1 MASYLPPK
9 KNTEFIFYIGLTS
22 QFNTKLFQVNP
33 TLAAGDVKVSLDG
46 GPFNNLATLPVV
58 TPASGTMVKVT
69 LSASEMN
76 ADNINITFSDVAGNE
91 WCDLSVNI
99 QTSTNQIDALSTA
112 AALATVQADT
122 DDLQTKI
129 GTPTGVSVAADIADV
144 EGKVDDLEGRL
155 TDTRAG
161 YLDNLSAGAV
171 TLESTAQSILADT
184 DDIQAKI
191 GTPTGGS
198 VSADLADIESKVD
211 DLEGRLTTLRAG
223 YLDNLSAGAVA
234 LEATAQSIVT
244 ATDDLE
250 GRLTAVRAAYL
261 DNLSGGA
268 VALQSTATEILADTD
283 DLQTK
288 LGTPTGI
295 SFSADL
301 ADIESKVDDLEGR
314 LTDLRAGYLDN
325 LSGGAVALESTAVSI
340 QADTDDLQTKLGT
353 PVGTSFSADLADIES
368 KVDDLEGRLTELRAG
383 YLDNLS
389 AGATAL
395 ESTAQSVLADT
406 DDLQTKVGT
415 PTGASVSADLA
426 DIESKVDDL
435 EGRLTALRAGYLDNL
450 SAGAAALESTAQSIL
465 ADTGTDGVAL
475 TVAERNAVADALLDR
490 VDAIEVGLTFR
501 QAVAI
506 MAAALA
512 GKPSGLP
519 GLTPIFRNAVAD
531 SKNRISATVDAD
543 GNRLTITYDL
553 T

>member
-191 GTPTGGS
+191 GTP
-198 VSADLADIESKVD
+198 K
-211 DLEGRLTTLRAG
+211 
-223 YLDNLSAGAVA
+223 
-234 LEATAQSIVT
+234 
-244 ATDDLE
+244 
-250 GRLTAVRAAYL
+250 
-261 DNLSGGA
+261 
-268 VALQSTATEILADTD
+268 
-283 DLQTK
+283 
-288 LGTPTGI
+288 
-295 SFSADL
+295 
-301 ADIESKVDDLEGR
+301 
-314 LTDLRAGYLDN
+314 
-325 LSGGAVALESTAVSI
+325 
-340 QADTDDLQTKLGT
+340 
-353 PVGTSFSADLADIES
+353 GTSFSADLADIES

-426 DIESKVDDL
+426 DIEAKVDDL

-512 GKPSGLP
+512 GKLSGLP
-519 GLTPIFRNAVAD
+519 GLSPIFRNAVAD

>member
-198 VSADLADIESKVD
+198 FSADLADIESKVD

-250 GRLTAVRAAYL
+250 GRLTAVREAYL

-314 LTDLRAGYLDN
+314 LT
-325 LSGGAVALESTAVSI
+325 
-340 QADTDDLQTKLGT
+340 
-353 PVGTSFSADLADIES
+353 
-368 KVDDLEGRLTELRAG
+368 ELRAG

-406 DDLQTKVGT
+406 DELQTKVGT

-465 ADTGTDGVAL
+465 ADTGTDGVAM

-490 VDAIEVGLTFR
+490 VDAIEVGLMFR

-512 GKPSGLP
+512 GKLSGLP
-519 GLTPIFRNAVAD
+519 GLSPIFRNAVAD

>member
-129 GTPTGVSVAADIADV
+129 GTPTGVSVAADIAD
-144 EGKVDDLEGRL
+144 
-155 TDTRAG
+155 
-161 YLDNLSAGAV
+161 
-171 TLESTAQSILADT
+171 
-184 DDIQAKI
+184 
-191 GTPTGGS
+191 
-198 VSADLADIESKVD
+198 IESKVD
-211 DLEGRLTTLRAG
+211 DREGRLTTLRAG

-268 VALQSTATEILADTD
+268 GAPQSTATEILADTD

-325 LSGGAVALESTAVSI
+325 LSG
-340 QADTDDLQTKLGT
+340 
-353 PVGTSFSADLADIES
+353 
-368 KVDDLEGRLTELRAG
+368 
-383 YLDNLS
+383 
-389 AGATAL
+389 
-395 ESTAQSVLADT
+395 
-406 DDLQTKVGT
+406 
-415 PTGASVSADLA
+415 
-426 DIESKVDDL
+426 
-435 EGRLTALRAGYLDNL
+435 
-450 SAGAAALESTAQSIL
+450 
-465 ADTGTDGVAL
+465 
-475 TVAERNAVADALLDR
+475 
-490 VDAIEVGLTFR
+490 
-501 QAVAI
+501 
-506 MAAALA
+506 
-512 GKPSGLP
+512 
-519 GLTPIFRNAVAD
+519 
-531 SKNRISATVDAD
+531 
-543 GNRLTITYDL
+543 
-553 T
+553 

>member
-198 VSADLADIESKVD
+198 FSADLADIESKVD
-211 DLEGRLTTLRAG
+211 DLEGRLTT
-223 YLDNLSAGAVA
+223 
-234 LEATAQSIVT
+234 
-244 ATDDLE
+244 
-250 GRLTAVRAAYL
+250 
-261 DNLSGGA
+261 
-268 VALQSTATEILADTD
+268 
-283 DLQTK
+283 
-288 LGTPTGI
+288 
-295 SFSADL
+295 
-301 ADIESKVDDLEGR
+301 
-314 LTDLRAGYLDN
+314 
-325 LSGGAVALESTAVSI
+325 
-340 QADTDDLQTKLGT
+340 
-353 PVGTSFSADLADIES
+353 
-368 KVDDLEGRLTELRAG
+368 
-383 YLDNLS
+383 
-389 AGATAL
+389 
-395 ESTAQSVLADT
+395 
-406 DDLQTKVGT
+406 
-415 PTGASVSADLA
+415 
-426 DIESKVDDL
+426 
-435 EGRLTALRAGYLDNL
+435 LRAGYLDNL

-475 TVAERNAVADALLDR
+475 TVAERNAVADALLDL

-512 GKPSGLP
+512 GKLSGLP
-519 GLTPIFRNAVAD
+519 GLSPIFRNAVAD